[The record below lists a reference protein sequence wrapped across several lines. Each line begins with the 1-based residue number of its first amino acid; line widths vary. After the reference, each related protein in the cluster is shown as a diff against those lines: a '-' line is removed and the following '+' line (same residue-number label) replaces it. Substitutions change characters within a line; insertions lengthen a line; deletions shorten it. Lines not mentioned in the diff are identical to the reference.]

1 MSELVIEYE
10 PRLIEEA
17 VLRALSCRVE
27 EPEFRAERDPLYEI
41 ADPEERE
48 ARFRAFH
55 AAWFRR
61 LGLGEGIDEALEE
74 QPSVPANVARC
85 LVAYTPWAREEAAEL
100 FVPSRNG
107 AAAPP
112 EPVVLI
118 RLRPETLTLPDRLRT
133 LLRHELVHIADMLDP
148 GFGYEPWLPPS
159 GAGPGQEQLVRDR
172 YRVLWDAYID
182 GRLARLGRTPAGI
195 RAERVSEF
203 RRAFPM
209 LGERAEETF
218 EHFFEAVSCGHGEL
232 MAFAL
237 DPAPT
242 SADRAHSR

>member
-1 MSELVIEYE
+1 VDELLIEYE
-10 PRLIEEA
+10 PRLVEDA
-17 VLRALSCRVE
+17 VLRALSGRAE
-27 EPEFRAERDPLYEI
+27 EAEFRAERDPLYEI

-61 LGLGEGIDEALEE
+61 LGLGQGIDEALQE
-74 QPSVPANVARC
+74 QPSVAANVLRC
-85 LVAYTPWAREEAAEL
+85 LVAYTPWAREEGAEL
-100 FVPSRNG
+100 FVPSRST
-107 AAAPP
+107 AAAPL

-118 RLRPETLTLPDRLRT
+118 RLRPETLTLSDRLRA
-133 LLRHELVHIADMLDP
+133 LLRHELLHIVDMLDP
-148 GFGYEPWLPPS
+148 DFGYEPWLPSS
-159 GAGPGQEQLVRDR
+159 GAGRAKEQLVRDR

-182 GRLARLGRTPAGI
+182 GRLARLGGAPAGI
-195 RAERVSEF
+195 RAERLSEF

-218 EHFFEAVSCGHGEL
+218 EHFFEAASCRHAEL

-237 DPAPT
+237 DPVAT
-242 SADRAHSR
+242 STDQAHSR